1 MFQTISINKLH
12 HEYHLWIT
20 ELNFCKEELKIFEHH
35 LEDIISKHRIP
46 EITSQVEH
54 FQNQFIRHKEVIDEL
69 KHDLN
74 IAEKQLAA
82 FAKYLSD
89 EGIMN
94 IKMDNHTRLRDEVFT
109 QRKIFNE
116 LKKEFRSFELN
127 CGICIAQHQFS

>member
-1 MFQTISINKLH
+1 MYQTISITKLH
-12 HEYHLWIT
+12 HEYHLWIA

-35 LEDIISKHRIP
+35 LEDIIAKHTIT

-82 FAKYLSD
+82 FAKDLSD
-89 EGIMN
+89 AGIMN

-116 LKKEFRSFELN
+116 LKKEFRSFELYS
-127 CGICIAQHQFS
+127 GICIAHPQLS